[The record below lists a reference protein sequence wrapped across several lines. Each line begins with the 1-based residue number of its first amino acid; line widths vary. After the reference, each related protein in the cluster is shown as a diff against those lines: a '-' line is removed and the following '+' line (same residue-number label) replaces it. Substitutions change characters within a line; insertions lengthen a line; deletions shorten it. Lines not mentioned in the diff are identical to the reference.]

1 MLITL
6 EQVAKLGGDGV
17 DGNNREKVLAKWR
30 QWLKRRH
37 VKPVG
42 STTSTTT
49 GRTMHTW
56 NENEVRAELKIV
68 KPIGLAAAS
77 KETRR
82 AVHEASARAKG
93 YIAN

>member
-6 EQVAKLGGDGV
+6 EQVAKLGGDKV
-17 DGNNREKVLAKWR
+17 DGDDREKVLAKWR
-30 QWLKRRH
+30 QWLKRRR

-42 STTSTTT
+42 STTSETS

-56 NENEVRAELKIV
+56 NEDAVRKELKIV

-77 KETRR
+77 KETRK

-93 YIAN
+93 YR